1 MSTLFGNLSS
11 TGLEEAQDR
20 LGGGFGPVDSDI
32 YKLKIKALYAGVSA
46 TPGSKAQSVNLITEI
61 NGKEYR
67 ESFWI
72 TNKDG
77 ENFFMAKDKDG
88 KPTGKKSPLP
98 GFTMVDDLCQIATGK
113 PLSEQDTEDKVVQ
126 VYDSEQK
133 KQVNK
138 NVPMLVEALGQEV
151 ALGIIR
157 RKVNKNVKNDSTG
170 VYEPTAEEREE
181 NFTDKVFHPELKL
194 TIVEAKAGADVATFW
209 DAWLELNKG
218 KTQDRRKIKDG
229 QGGATGTAGAPQ
241 AARATA
247 GAAPQAEGAAK
258 RPSLFGKK

>member
-11 TGLEEAQDR
+11 NGLEEAQDR
-20 LGGGFGPVDSDI
+20 LGGGFGPIDSDI

-46 TPGSKAQSVNLITEI
+46 AVGSKAQSVNLIADI

-67 ESFWI
+67 ETFWI

-77 ENFFMAKDKDG
+77 ENFFMAKGADG

-98 GFTMVDDLCQIATGK
+98 GFTMVDDICQIATGK
-113 PLSEQDTEDKVVQ
+113 PLSEQEAEDKVVQ
-126 VYDSEQK
+126 VYDAEQK

-229 QGGATGTAGAPQ
+229 QGNGGAAGAPQ
-241 AARATA
+241 AARAA
-247 GAAPQAEGAAK
+247 GPAPQAEGAAPK
-258 RPSLFGKK
+258 KSLFGAKK